1 MRVLVVGAGIG
12 GLTLAALLLRVDGVE
27 VEIVERAPALRPDG
41 FGLLL
46 YPFGS
51 RVLRELG
58 CWEALLADGCTLSTM
73 SLPDGRGAVVED
85 YDLAAL
91 RERVGPLVCV
101 RRPVLMGLLEAAVG
115 HWRASVARRWTACAS
130 RWPTAPSCSRGR

>member
-1 MRVLVVGAGIG
+1 LRVLVVGAGVG
-12 GLTLAALLLRVDGVE
+12 GLTLAALLRRADGIE

-58 CWEALLADGCTLSTM
+58 CWKALLDSGCALATM
-73 SLPDGRGAVVED
+73 SLRDGRGAVVED
-85 YDLAAL
+85 YDLGELTARA
-91 RERVGPLVCV
+91 GP
-101 RRPVLMGLLEAAVG
+101 
-115 HWRASVARRWTACAS
+115 ASGAR
-130 RWPTAPSCSRGR
+130 